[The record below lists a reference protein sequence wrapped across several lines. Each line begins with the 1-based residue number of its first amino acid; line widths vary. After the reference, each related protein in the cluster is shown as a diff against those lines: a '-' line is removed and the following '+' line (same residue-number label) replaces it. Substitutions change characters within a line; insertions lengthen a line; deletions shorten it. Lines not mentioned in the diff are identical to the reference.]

1 MLTATGRSC
10 NGNSFATQFSAFV
23 SNRKHLR
30 DRPLRD
36 CLTLSACVWFVVV
49 GILFCVVVPSAGAAE
64 QPNVKNVLVLHNWSN
79 LPQSWDLMEST
90 VRARVPGQ
98 INFYTASVENP
109 RFDDENYRESLAET
123 LHRGYAGVKLDL
135 VIAATYP
142 VLQFAVQ
149 YRDEMFPGVPI
160 VFTDVSSQQER
171 KLWPDV
177 TGVISP
183 LGMGETID
191 LALRLQP
198 DTTSIAIITGVS
210 EWDKY
215 WLAVAHHELL
225 RRQDRV
231 KEIDLIGPVGHEL
244 LEKVD
249 GLPPHT
255 AVLFQL
261 RPDDF

>member
-1 MLTATGRSC
+1 
-10 NGNSFATQFSAFV
+10 
-23 SNRKHLR
+23 
-30 DRPLRD
+30 
-36 CLTLSACVWFVVV
+36 
-49 GILFCVVVPSAGAAE
+49 
-64 QPNVKNVLVLHNWSN
+64 
-79 LPQSWDLMEST
+79 MEST

-109 RFDDENYRESLAET
+109 RFDDEGYRESLAET
-123 LHRGYAGVKLDL
+123 LRRGYAGVKLDL
-135 VIAATYP
+135 VIASTYP

-149 YRDEMFPGVPI
+149 YRDAMFPGVPI

-198 DTTSIAIITGVS
+198 DPTSIAIITGVS

-215 WLAVAHHELL
+215 WLAVAHQELL
-225 RRQDRV
+225 RRRNKV
-231 KEIDLIGPVGHEL
+231 KEIDLIGPAGREI

-255 AVLFQL
+255 VVLFQL
-261 RPDDF
+261 RPDDSTRPALDPMDVLAAVAERRPTYSAWPGLALNHGGIGGAYRDLPKEAVLNGE